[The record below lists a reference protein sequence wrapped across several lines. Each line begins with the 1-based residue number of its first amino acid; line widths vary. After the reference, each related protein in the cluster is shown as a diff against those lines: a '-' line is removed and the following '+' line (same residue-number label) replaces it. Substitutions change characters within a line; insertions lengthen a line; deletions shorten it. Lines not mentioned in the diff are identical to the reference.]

1 MATNQYM
8 AQYEANSPFQ
18 EQGLAFAE
26 PAFLWAELGFV
37 MIMLGITKISAL
49 KSTLLY
55 KYFFHCN
62 FNNSWEMNWIDR

>member
-1 MATNQYM
+1 MTNKLWQLINM
-8 AQYEANSPFQ
+8 WPSMEANSPFQ

-49 KSTLLY
+49 KSALLY
-55 KYFFHCN
+55 KYFFLL
-62 FNNSWEMNWIDR
+62 SSLTVGK